1 MLPFKLM
8 GEKLSRKT
16 LFIYLFSCSLL
27 LTCLV
32 ALLSSLFE
40 FFVLFWQVNEATMYE
55 RKEMEIMK
63 DHNSSSI
70 FNKHLQWKSLVETC
84 APIINWT
91 MKIGS
96 YHD

>member
-1 MLPFKLM
+1 
-8 GEKLSRKT
+8 
-16 LFIYLFSCSLL
+16 
-27 LTCLV
+27 
-32 ALLSSLFE
+32 
-40 FFVLFWQVNEATMYE
+40 MYE